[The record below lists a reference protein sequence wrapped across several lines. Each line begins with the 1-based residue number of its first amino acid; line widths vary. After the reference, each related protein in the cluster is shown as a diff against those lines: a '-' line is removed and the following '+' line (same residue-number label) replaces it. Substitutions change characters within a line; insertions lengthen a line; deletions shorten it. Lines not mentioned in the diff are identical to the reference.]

1 MDCRLGNSVSLSRAP
16 SMGPGERSVMSHYC
30 LPAMC
35 VAVAVCGALR
45 IYQGICVY
53 LSNDGRRRL
62 KVNAQGREECRLYL
76 AKLFSPC
83 ALLSLTAGDNLQQ
96 SEDGG
101 VM

>member
-53 LSNDGRRRL
+53 PFSDGRMRL
-62 KVNAQGREECRLYL
+62 KVNAEGREECRLYL
-76 AKLFSPC
+76 AKSPC
-83 ALLSLTAGDNLQQ
+83 ALLSLTAGGNLQQ